1 MPDPTEAREP
11 EVLTSVNADGVA
23 EITLNRPDRM
33 NAFTWRMG
41 RLLNDALGRFDADD
55 DVRAI
60 IVTGKGRAFCAGA
73 DLGRGGKTFDRG
85 GRTGDASKP
94 AQPDARKPPQPGP
107 VKPEERLSPWNVRKP
122 IIAAINGPAVG
133 VGLTIPLQYDMRIV
147 AKDAKLGFVFV
158 NRGIMPELAS
168 TWILPRLIGTARAS
182 DLLLS
187 GRIFLGEEAA
197 EFGMCNEAVDKQ
209 DVLPRAREMA
219 RHIAVH
225 SAPVS
230 VALTKRMIWDN
241 MGNPDLASV
250 QKREAPLF
258 AWIGSQPD
266 SREGVLAF
274 LEKREPEWKMKASKD
289 TPELPPID

>member
-1 MPDPTEAREP
+1 MSNATEATEP

-41 RLLNDALGRFDADD
+41 RLLNDALGRFNDDD

-85 GRTGDASKP
+85 GRTGEASKP
-94 AQPDARKPPQPGP
+94 AQADAGP
-107 VKPEERLSPWNVRKP
+107 VQPEERLHPWNVRKP

-133 VGLTIPLQYDMRIV
+133 VGLTIPLQYDIRIV

-158 NRGIMPELAS
+158 NRGIIPELAS
-168 TWILPRLIGTARAS
+168 TWILPRLFGTARAS

-187 GRIFLGEEAA
+187 GRIFRGEEAA
-197 EFGMCNEAVDKQ
+197 EFGICNEAVDKEE
-209 DVLPRAREMA
+209 VLPRAREIA
-219 RHIAVH
+219 RHIAIH

-230 VALTKRMIWDN
+230 VALTKKMIWDN
-241 MGNPDLASV
+241 LGQPEIARV
-250 QKREAPLF
+250 QAREGPLF
-258 AWIGSQPD
+258 AWTGSQPD

-274 LEKREPEWKMKASKD
+274 LEKREPEWKMKISKD

>member
-1 MPDPTEAREP
+1 MSDASEATEP

-41 RLLNDALGRFDADD
+41 RLLNDALGRFNDDD

-60 IVTGKGRAFCAGA
+60 IVTGKGKAFCAGA

-85 GRTGDASKP
+85 GRTGEASKP
-94 AQPDARKPPQPGP
+94 AQPDAGP
-107 VKPEERLSPWNVRKP
+107 VRPEERLNPWDVRKP
-122 IIAAINGPAVG
+122 IIAAINGAAVG

-147 AKDAKLGFVFV
+147 ATDAKLGFVFV
-158 NRGIMPELAS
+158 NRGIIPELAS

-187 GRIFLGEEAA
+187 GRIFRGEEAA
-197 EFGMCNEAVDKQ
+197 EFGICNEAVDRE
-209 DVLPRAREMA
+209 DVLPRAREIA

-230 VALTKRMIWDN
+230 VALTKKMIWDN
-241 MGNPDLASV
+241 LAQPDIARV
-250 QKREAPLF
+250 QAREAPLF
-258 AWIGSQPD
+258 AWTGSQPD
-266 SREGVLAF
+266 SREGVLSF
-274 LEKREPEWKMKASKD
+274 LEKRDPEWKMKIGKD

>member
-1 MPDPTEAREP
+1 MSDSIQEP

-41 RLLNDALGRFDADD
+41 RMLNDAVRQFDADD
-55 DVRAI
+55 EVRAI

-85 GRTGDASKP
+85 GRTGQATEPGKKDA
-94 AQPDARKPPQPGP
+94 GP
-107 VKPEERLSPWNVRKP
+107 VRPEERLHPWEVRKP
-122 IIAAINGPAVG
+122 ILAAINGAAVG

-187 GRIFLGEEAA
+187 GRIFRGEEAA
-197 EFGMCNEAVDKQ
+197 AMGLCNEALEQ
-209 DVLPRAREMA
+209 EEVLPRAREMA
-219 RHIAVH
+219 RQIAVH

-241 MGNPDLASV
+241 LGQRDVARV
-250 QKREAPLF
+250 QAREAPLF

-274 LEKREPEWKMKASKD
+274 LEKREPAWQMKPSKH

>member
-1 MPDPTEAREP
+1 MSDATETTEP

-23 EITLNRPDRM
+23 EITLNRPQRM

-41 RLLNDALGRFDADD
+41 RLLNEALERFDADD

-85 GRTGDASKP
+85 GRTSEANAPEGRDSGPLKP
-94 AQPDARKPPQPGP
+94 DD
-107 VKPEERLSPWNVRKP
+107 RLHPWNVRKP
-122 IIAAINGPAVG
+122 ILAAINGPAVG
-133 VGLTIPLQYDMRIV
+133 VGLTIPLQYDMRVV
-147 AKDAKLGFVFV
+147 ARDAKLGFVFV

-187 GRIFLGEEAA
+187 GRIFRGEEAA
-197 EFGMCNEAVDKQ
+197 ALGLCNEAVDPE
-209 DVLPRAREMA
+209 DVLPRTREIARQ
-219 RHIAVH
+219 IALH

-230 VALTKRMIWDN
+230 VALTKKMIWDN
-241 MGNPDLASV
+241 LGQPEIARV
-250 QKREAPLF
+250 QAREGPLF
-258 AWIGSQPD
+258 AWTGSQPD

-274 LEKREPEWKMKASKD
+274 LEKREPEWKMKISKD

>member
-1 MPDPTEAREP
+1 MSDPTEASEP

-41 RLLNDALGRFDADD
+41 RLLNDALKRFDGDD

-60 IVTGKGRAFCAGA
+60 IVTGKGVAFCAGA

-85 GRTGDASKP
+85 GRAGGARKP
-94 AQPDARKPPQPGP
+94 AQPDAGP
-107 VKPEERLSPWNVRKP
+107 VRSEERLHPWNVRKP
-122 IIAAINGPAVG
+122 ILAAINGPAVG

-158 NRGIMPELAS
+158 NRGVMPELAS
-168 TWILPRLIGTARAS
+168 TWILPRLIGPARAS

-197 EFGMCNEAVDKQ
+197 ELGMCNEAVDKQ
-209 DVLPRAREMA
+209 DVLPRAREIA

-241 MGNPDLASV
+241 LGNPDLTRV
-250 QKREAPLF
+250 QAREAPLF

>member
-1 MPDPTEAREP
+1 MSDAPEAPEP
-11 EVLTSVNADGVA
+11 EVLTCVNADGVA

-41 RLLNDALGRFDADD
+41 RLLNDALGRFDVDD
-55 DVRAI
+55 DIRAI

-85 GRTGDASKP
+85 GRTGDASKS
-94 AQPDARKPPQPGP
+94 AQPDAGP
-107 VKPEERLSPWNVRKP
+107 VRPEERLHPWNVRKP
-122 IIAAINGPAVG
+122 IIAAINGAAVG

-158 NRGIMPELAS
+158 NRGIIPELAS
-168 TWILPRLIGTARAS
+168 TWILPRLIGTARAN

-187 GRIFLGEEAA
+187 GRIFRGEEAA
-197 EFGMCNEAVDKQ
+197 EFGMCNEAVDQ
-209 DVLPRAREMA
+209 EDVLPRAREMA

-241 MGNPDLASV
+241 LGQADIARV
-250 QKREAPLF
+250 QAREAPLF
-258 AWIGSQPD
+258 AWTGSQPD
-266 SREGVLAF
+266 SREGVLSF
-274 LEKREPEWKMKASKD
+274 LEKREPEWKLKASKD